1 MAIELV
7 LRMGRHRR
15 GEVQIL
21 TDILTLS
28 LRGVKATHFMY
39 KANLSYST
47 LRRYLSVSLKQDLV
61 SKVCNDDGSVVC
73 CITEKSRLLLDR
85 LKEVKYVLQS

>member
-1 MAIELV
+1 
-7 LRMGRHRR
+7 MGRHRR

-28 LRGVKATHFMY
+28 LKGVKATHLMY

-47 LRRYLSVSLKQDLV
+47 LHKYLHVALRQGLV
-61 SKVCNDDGSVVC
+61 RKVCNDDGSVVFW
-73 CITEKSRLLLDR
+73 ITDKGRVLLERLR
-85 LKEVKYVLQS
+85 EVRQVLQF

>member
-1 MAIELV
+1 
-7 LRMGRHRR
+7 MGRGRR

-28 LRGVKATHFMY
+28 LKGVKATHLMY

-47 LRRYLSVSLKQDLV
+47 LQRYLSVALKQGLIT
-61 SKVCNDDGSVVC
+61 KTRNDDGSIVYH
-73 CITEKSRLLLDR
+73 ITEKGKLVLEK
-85 LKEVKYVLQS
+85 LKDVKYALHF

>member
-1 MAIELV
+1 
-7 LRMGRHRR
+7 MGRHNRR

-21 TDILTLS
+21 TDILTLA
-28 LRGVKATHFMY
+28 LKGAKATQLMY

-47 LRRYLSVSLKQDLV
+47 LHRYLTNALKQGLL
-61 SKVCNDDGSVVC
+61 SKVCNNDGSVVY
-73 CITEKSRLLLDR
+73 CITEKGRLLLGK

>member
-1 MAIELV
+1 
-7 LRMGRHRR
+7 MGRHRR

-28 LRGVKATHFMY
+28 LKGVKATHLMY

-47 LRRYLSVSLKQDLV
+47 LRKYLSAAQRQGLV
-61 SKVCNDDGSVVC
+61 RKVCNDDGSVVYF
-73 CITEKSRLLLDR
+73 ITEKGKLLLEKLRDVR
-85 LKEVKYVLQS
+85 YVLQF